1 MVQDSVSRRL
11 RRRLAA
17 RAERVLDRFGLVEP
31 RRAPPGPPQPTRAE
45 VPAAPAPAP
54 LPAPAPVASAP
65 EAVEASGAT
74 APAESAAAGAAGEGM
89 TFEAVQELFDDM
101 VRPALQSDGGD
112 ITLREVVDGEVRVT
126 LVGACSTCPSSIVT
140 MKMGIERLLEEEFA
154 DFRALVQV

>member
-1 MVQDSVSRRL
+1 V
-11 RRRLAA
+11 A
-17 RAERVLDRFGLVEP
+17 
-31 RRAPPGPPQPTRAE
+31 
-45 VPAAPAPAP
+45 PAADDG
-54 LPAPAPVASAP
+54 APVTPGEAPVGASD
-65 EAVEASGAT
+65 
-74 APAESAAAGAAGEGM
+74 AAGDGL

-101 VRPALQSDGGD
+101 VRPALQADGGD

>member
-1 MVQDSVSRRL
+1 MVRGSADAGGSELGFTRRVRRRL
-11 RRRLAA
+11 RV
-17 RAERVLDRFGLVEP
+17 RAERVLDRLGLVEP
-31 RRAPPGPPQPTRAE
+31 RPEPAPDTMAWPE
-45 VPAAPAPAP
+45 VSAASASAPAPAAPAPAP
-54 LPAPAPVASAP
+54 VEKASPQVEEAPA
-65 EAVEASGAT
+65 G
-74 APAESAAAGAAGEGM
+74 GM
-89 TFEAVQELFDDM
+89 TFEAVQEVFDDM